1 MDKPIEWNPDKNR
14 TLKALRGVTF
24 EEVSDLLENDDYLD
38 IQPHYNKNK
47 YPNQNIF
54 YVLIRG
60 YVYMVPYVEDEDKIF
75 LKTIIPSRKA
85 LKKYVTKKRSKL

>member
-1 MDKPIEWNPDKNR
+1 MDKPIVWNPDKNS
-14 TLKALRGVTF
+14 TLKAERGVSF

-38 IQPHYNKNK
+38 IQPHYNNHK

-60 YVYMVPYVEDEDKIF
+60 YVYMVPYVENEDYIF

-85 LKKYVTKKRSKL
+85 YKRYITSKRRKS